1 MELKNLESFIQVA
14 ELGSFT
20 KAAKRLGYTQSTV
33 SFQIRQ
39 LEEELGVPLFERI
52 HHTVRLTAKGRSVQR
67 LAHEMLQAAEGM
79 KRTAGESRS
88 LKGTIRIAMA
98 ASLCTQLFRHDF
110 TSFRQQHP
118 DISLTVTTGKTEEM
132 FRLLNQN
139 EVDLVYTLDNHIY
152 DRNYVTVS
160 EEEVSVHFV
169 ASAENPLA
177 ARSRVSPEEL
187 ISCPAILTEKNVSY
201 RKLLDEY
208 LASHSLE
215 LLPYLEI
222 GDTSLIC
229 SMVEAGMGISFLPDF
244 VTEASVREGRMIRF
258 SVPEISVCIWKQL
271 LYHREKW
278 VSPEMEAVMEY
289 LQKLEKDKKKTTYI
303 HN

>member
-52 HHTVRLTAKGRSVQR
+52 HHTVKLTAKGRSVQR
-67 LAHEMLQAAEGM
+67 LAHEMLQAAEDM
-79 KRTAGESRS
+79 KRTAGESRC
-88 LKGTIRIAMA
+88 LKGTIRAAMA
-98 ASLCTQLFRHDF
+98 ASLCTQLFCHDF
-110 TSFRQQHP
+110 TSFRQRYP
-118 DISLTVTTGKTEEM
+118 DISLTVTTGTTEEM
-132 FRLLNQN
+132 FRMLNQN

-152 DRNYVTVS
+152 DRNYVTAS

-169 ASAENPLA
+169 VSSESPLA
-177 ARSRVSPEEL
+177 VRKQVSAEEL

-201 RKLLDEY
+201 RKILDEY

-244 VTEASVREGRMIRF
+244 VTEASVRAGRMIRF
-258 SVPEISVCIWKQL
+258 SVPEISVCIWKQM

-278 VSPEMEAVMEY
+278 VSPEMQAVMEY
-289 LQKLEKDKKKTTYI
+289 LQRTEKR
-303 HN
+303 

>member
-52 HHTVRLTAKGRSVQR
+52 HHTVKLTAKGRSVQR
-67 LAHEMLQAAEGM
+67 LAHEMLQAAEDM
-79 KRTAGESRS
+79 KRTAGESRC
-88 LKGTIRIAMA
+88 LKGTIRAAMA
-98 ASLCTQLFRHDF
+98 ASLCTQLFCHDF
-110 TSFRQQHP
+110 TSFRQRYP
-118 DISLTVTTGKTEEM
+118 DISLTVTTGTTEEM
-132 FRLLNQN
+132 FRMLNQN

-152 DRNYVTVS
+152 DRNYVTAS

-169 ASAENPLA
+169 ASSESPLA
-177 ARSRVSPEEL
+177 VRKQVSTEEL

-201 RKLLDEY
+201 RKILDEY

-244 VTEASVREGRMIRF
+244 VTEASVRAGRMIRF
-258 SVPEISVCIWKQL
+258 SVPEISVCIWKQM

-278 VSPEMEAVMEY
+278 VSPEMQAVMEY
-289 LQKLEKDKKKTTYI
+289 LQRTEKM
-303 HN
+303 

>member
-52 HHTVRLTAKGRSVQR
+52 HHTVKLTAKGRSVQR
-67 LAHEMLQAAEGM
+67 LAHEMLQAAEDM
-79 KRTAGESRS
+79 KRTAGESRC
-88 LKGTIRIAMA
+88 LKGTIRAAMA
-98 ASLCTQLFRHDF
+98 ASLCTQLFCHDF
-110 TSFRQQHP
+110 TSFRQRYP
-118 DISLTVTTGKTEEM
+118 DISLTVTTGTTEEM
-132 FRLLNQN
+132 FRMLNQN

-152 DRNYVTVS
+152 DRNYVTAS

-169 ASAENPLA
+169 ASSESPQAV
-177 ARSRVSPEEL
+177 RKQVSADEL

-201 RKLLDEY
+201 RKILDEY

-244 VTEASVREGRMIRF
+244 VTEASVRAGRMIRF
-258 SVPEISVCIWKQL
+258 SVPEISVCIWKQM

-278 VSPEMEAVMEY
+278 VSPEMQAVMEY
-289 LQKLEKDKKKTTYI
+289 LQRTEKM
-303 HN
+303 

>member
-52 HHTVRLTAKGRSVQR
+52 HHTVKLTAKGRSVQR
-67 LAHEMLQAAEGM
+67 LAHEMLQAAEDM
-79 KRTAGESRS
+79 KRTAGETRS
-88 LKGTIRIAMA
+88 LKGTIRVAMA

-110 TSFRQQHP
+110 TSFRRRYP
-118 DISLTVTTGKTEEM
+118 DISLTVTTGTTEEM
-132 FRLLNQN
+132 FRMLNQN

-152 DRNYVTVS
+152 DRNYVTAS

-169 ASAENPLA
+169 ASAESPLA
-177 ARSRVSPEEL
+177 VRKQVSAEEL
-187 ISCPAILTEKNVSY
+187 LSCPAILTEKNVSY

-229 SMVEAGMGISFLPDF
+229 SMVETGMGISFLPDF
-244 VTEASVREGRMIRF
+244 VTEVSVRAGRMIRF
-258 SVPEISVCIWKQL
+258 SVPEISVCIWKQM

-278 VSPEMEAVMEY
+278 VSPEMQAVMEY
-289 LQKLEKDKKKTTYI
+289 LQQPEKRREKTTSI
-303 HN
+303 

>member
-52 HHTVRLTAKGRSVQR
+52 HHTVKLTAKGRSVQR
-67 LAHEMLQAAEGM
+67 LAHEMLQAAEDM
-79 KRTAGESRS
+79 KRAAGESRC
-88 LKGTIRIAMA
+88 LKGTIRAAMA
-98 ASLCTQLFRHDF
+98 ASLCTQLFCRDF
-110 TSFRQQHP
+110 TSFRRRYP
-118 DISLTVTTGKTEEM
+118 DISLTVTTGTTEEM
-132 FRLLNQN
+132 FRMLNQN
-139 EVDLVYTLDNHIY
+139 
-152 DRNYVTVS
+152 
-160 EEEVSVHFV
+160 EVSVHFV
-169 ASAENPLA
+169 ASSESPLA
-177 ARSRVSPEEL
+177 ARKQVSAEKL

-244 VTEASVREGRMIRF
+244 VTEASVRAGRMIRF
-258 SVPEISVCIWKQL
+258 SVPEISVCIWKQM

-278 VSPEMEAVMEY
+278 VSPEMQAVMEY
-289 LQKLEKDKKKTTYI
+289 LHRTEKR
-303 HN
+303 

>member
-39 LEEELGVPLFERI
+39 LEEELGVLLFERI
-52 HHTVRLTAKGRSVQR
+52 HHTVKLTAKGRSVQR
-67 LAHEMLQAAEGM
+67 LAHEMLQAAEDM

-88 LKGTIRIAMA
+88 LKGTIRAAMA
-98 ASLCTQLFRHDF
+98 ASLCTQLFCHDF
-110 TSFRQQHP
+110 TSFRQRYP
-118 DISLTVTTGKTEEM
+118 DISLTVTTGTTEEM
-132 FRLLNQN
+132 FRMLNQN

-152 DRNYVTVS
+152 DRNYITAS

-169 ASAENPLA
+169 ASSESPLA
-177 ARSRVSPEEL
+177 VRKQVSAEEL

-244 VTEASVREGRMIRF
+244 VTEASVRAGRMIRF
-258 SVPEISVCIWKQL
+258 SVPEISVCIWKQM

-278 VSPEMEAVMEY
+278 VSPEMQAVMEY
-289 LQKLEKDKKKTTYI
+289 LQRTEKG
-303 HN
+303 

>member
-39 LEEELGVPLFERI
+39 LEEELGVPLFERF
-52 HHTVRLTAKGRSVQR
+52 HHTVKLTAKGRSVQR
-67 LAHEMLQAAEGM
+67 LAHEMLQAAEDM

-88 LKGTIRIAMA
+88 LKGTIRAAMA
-98 ASLCTQLFRHDF
+98 ASLCTQLFCHDF
-110 TSFRQQHP
+110 TSFRQRYP
-118 DISLTVTTGKTEEM
+118 DISLTVTTGTTEEM
-132 FRLLNQN
+132 FRMLNQN

-152 DRNYVTVS
+152 DRNYITAS

-169 ASAENPLA
+169 ASSESPLA
-177 ARSRVSPEEL
+177 VKKQVSAEEL

-244 VTEASVREGRMIRF
+244 VTEASVRAGRMIRF
-258 SVPEISVCIWKQL
+258 SVPEISVCIWKQM

-278 VSPEMEAVMEY
+278 VSPEMQAVMEY
-289 LQKLEKDKKKTTYI
+289 LQRTEKG
-303 HN
+303 

>member
-52 HHTVRLTAKGRSVQR
+52 HHTVKLTAKGRSVQR
-67 LAHEMLQAAEGM
+67 LAHEMLQAAEDM

-88 LKGTIRIAMA
+88 LKGTIRAAMA
-98 ASLCTQLFRHDF
+98 ASLCTQLFCHDF
-110 TSFRQQHP
+110 TSFRRRYP
-118 DISLTVTTGKTEEM
+118 DISLTVTTGTTEEM
-132 FRLLNQN
+132 FRMLNQN

-152 DRNYVTVS
+152 DRNYVTAS

-169 ASAENPLA
+169 ASSESPLA

>member
-39 LEEELGVPLFERI
+39 LEEELGVLLFERI
-52 HHTVRLTAKGRSVQR
+52 HHTVKLTAKGRSVQR
-67 LAHEMLQAAEGM
+67 LAHEMLQAAEDM

-88 LKGTIRIAMA
+88 LKGTIRAAMA
-98 ASLCTQLFRHDF
+98 ASLCTQLFCHDF
-110 TSFRQQHP
+110 TSFRQRYP
-118 DISLTVTTGKTEEM
+118 DISLTVTTGTTEEM
-132 FRLLNQN
+132 FRMLNQN

-152 DRNYVTVS
+152 DRNYVTAS

-169 ASAENPLA
+169 ASAESPLA
-177 ARSRVSPEEL
+177 VRKQVSAEEL

-244 VTEASVREGRMIRF
+244 VTEASIRAGRMIRF
-258 SVPEISVCIWKQL
+258 SVPEISVCIWKQM

-278 VSPEMEAVMEY
+278 VSPEMQAVMEY
-289 LQKLEKDKKKTTYI
+289 LQQPEKRREKTTSI
-303 HN
+303 

>member
-67 LAHEMLQAAEGM
+67 LAHEMLQAAEDM

-169 ASAENPLA
+169 ASTENPLA

>member
-67 LAHEMLQAAEGM
+67 LAHEMLQAAEDM

-110 TSFRQQHP
+110 TSFRQQYP

-169 ASAENPLA
+169 TSAENPLA

>member
-52 HHTVRLTAKGRSVQR
+52 HHTVKLTAKGRSVQR
-67 LAHEMLQAAEGM
+67 LAHEMLQAVEDM
-79 KRTAGESRS
+79 KRAAGESRC
-88 LKGTIRIAMA
+88 LKGTIRAAMA
-98 ASLCTQLFRHDF
+98 ASLCTQLFCRDF
-110 TSFRQQHP
+110 TSFRRRYP
-118 DISLTVTTGKTEEM
+118 DISLIVTTGTTEEM
-132 FRLLNQN
+132 FRMLNQN

-152 DRNYVTVS
+152 DRNYVTAS

-169 ASAENPLA
+169 VSSESPLA
-177 ARSRVSPEEL
+177 VRKQVSTEEL

-201 RKLLDEY
+201 RKILDEY

-244 VTEASVREGRMIRF
+244 VTEASVRAGRMIRF
-258 SVPEISVCIWKQL
+258 SVPEISVCIWKQM

-278 VSPEMEAVMEY
+278 VSPEMQAVMEY
-289 LQKLEKDKKKTTYI
+289 LQRTEKR
-303 HN
+303 

>member
-39 LEEELGVPLFERI
+39 LEEELGVLLFERI
-52 HHTVRLTAKGRSVQR
+52 HHTVKLTAKGRSVQR
-67 LAHEMLQAAEGM
+67 LAHEMLQAAEDM

-88 LKGTIRIAMA
+88 LKGTIRAAMA
-98 ASLCTQLFRHDF
+98 ASLCTQLFCHDF
-110 TSFRQQHP
+110 TSFRQRYP
-118 DISLTVTTGKTEEM
+118 DISLTVTTGTTEEM
-132 FRLLNQN
+132 FRMLNQN

-152 DRNYVTVS
+152 DRNYVTAS

-169 ASAENPLA
+169 ASAESPLA
-177 ARSRVSPEEL
+177 VRKQVSAEEL

-244 VTEASVREGRMIRF
+244 VTEASVRAGRMIRF
-258 SVPEISVCIWKQL
+258 SVPEISVCIWKQM

-278 VSPEMEAVMEY
+278 VSPEMQAVMEY
-289 LQKLEKDKKKTTYI
+289 LQQPEKRREKTTSI
-303 HN
+303 

>member
-52 HHTVRLTAKGRSVQR
+52 HHTVKLTAKGRSVQR
-67 LAHEMLQAAEGM
+67 LAHEMLQAAEDM
-79 KRTAGESRS
+79 KRTAGESRC
-88 LKGTIRIAMA
+88 LKGTIRAAMA
-98 ASLCTQLFRHDF
+98 ASLCTQLFCHDF
-110 TSFRQQHP
+110 TSFRQRYP
-118 DISLTVTTGKTEEM
+118 DISLTVTTGTTEEM
-132 FRLLNQN
+132 FRMLNQN

-152 DRNYVTVS
+152 DRNYVTAS

-169 ASAENPLA
+169 VSSESPLA
-177 ARSRVSPEEL
+177 VRKQVSTEEL

-244 VTEASVREGRMIRF
+244 VTEASVRAGRMIRF
-258 SVPEISVCIWKQL
+258 SVPEISVCIWKQM

-278 VSPEMEAVMEY
+278 VSPEMQAVMEY
-289 LQKLEKDKKKTTYI
+289 LQRTKKG
-303 HN
+303 

>member
-52 HHTVRLTAKGRSVQR
+52 HHTVKLTAKGRSVQR
-67 LAHEMLQAAEGM
+67 LAHEMLQAAEDM

-88 LKGTIRIAMA
+88 LKGTIRAAMA
-98 ASLCTQLFRHDF
+98 ASLCTQLFCHDF
-110 TSFRQQHP
+110 TSFRQRYP
-118 DISLTVTTGKTEEM
+118 DISLTVTTGTTEEM
-132 FRLLNQN
+132 FRMLNQN

-152 DRNYVTVS
+152 DRNYITAS

-169 ASAENPLA
+169 ASSESPLA
-177 ARSRVSPEEL
+177 VRKQVSAEEL

-244 VTEASVREGRMIRF
+244 VTEASVRAGRMIRF
-258 SVPEISVCIWKQL
+258 SVPEISVCIWKQM

-278 VSPEMEAVMEY
+278 VSPEMQAVMEY
-289 LQKLEKDKKKTTYI
+289 LQQPEKRREKTTSI
-303 HN
+303 

>member
-67 LAHEMLQAAEGM
+67 LAHEMLQAAEDM

-169 ASAENPLA
+169 ASAENPLQ
-177 ARSRVSPEEL
+177 P
-187 ISCPAILTEKNVSY
+187 
-201 RKLLDEY
+201 
-208 LASHSLE
+208 
-215 LLPYLEI
+215 
-222 GDTSLIC
+222 
-229 SMVEAGMGISFLPDF
+229 EAGF
-244 VTEASVREGRMIRF
+244 R
-258 SVPEISVCIWKQL
+258 
-271 LYHREKW
+271 
-278 VSPEMEAVMEY
+278 
-289 LQKLEKDKKKTTYI
+289 QKS
-303 HN
+303 